1 MTSTLL
7 LQYSR
12 DFIKQSKIETCL
24 NQYGEQPYVIKGISI
39 LKQNGF
45 MLDLYHHF
53 LNKIAKTSKL
63 DYKKINI

>member
-12 DFIKQSKIETCL
+12 DFIKQSKIETRL
-24 NQYGEQPYVIKGISI
+24 NQYGEQPYVIKCISI

-45 MLDLYHHF
+45 MLDLCHHF
-53 LNKIAKTSKL
+53 LKKKSKDFQIRL
-63 DYKKINI
+63 QEN